1 MTEVCLFPD
10 MVGYRKHL
18 HEQIRSQSSYGD
30 FSGSLVNSVVVLV
43 QGFIMSSWK
52 RKKQHTLKYRGQIRS
67 PKQIQGL
74 LRKPGEQLLTLG
86 CLSLTDQSKQQP
98 MFVLMRS

>member
-1 MTEVCLFPD
+1 MGSNKVPKLLQ
-10 MVGYRKHL
+10 GLLRKPG
-18 HEQIRSQSSYGD
+18 EQRGGAGPGVHHVKLEEEETTY
-30 FSGSLVNSVVVLV
+30 LTV
-43 QGFIMSSWK
+43 
-52 RKKQHTLKYRGQIRS
+52 RGQIRS